1 MSSPDP
7 ALERPGLLSV
17 WDITSGP
24 SAMPAQTVS
33 WNSPF
38 ALCPASTE
46 SCVLLKLCPETAP
59 LLSALPAL
67 SRVSVPVSPNG
78 LLTRLWCRP
87 IFRSSAQSPQWLPST
102 PGLRSTTVRRC
113 REALWNPAP
122 VCAPPSVPRP
132 GSLDS
137 GHPGPLTVPPVPRQ
151 PPSGPLSL
159 LSTGRGSFL
168 RTRTVPDVSLCSD
181 PASSGSPS
189 LTAVSKVTDPLTPF
203 IFLCYC
209 FCFCG
214 VF

>member
-1 MSSPDP
+1 MSWPDP
-7 ALERPGLLSV
+7 ALERPGLLSL

-38 ALCPASTE
+38 AL
-46 SCVLLKLCPETAP
+46 
-59 LLSALPAL
+59 SALPTL
-67 SRVSVPVSPNG
+67 SRVSFQSPPTASSLVSG
-78 LLTRLWCRP
+78 AGP

-102 PGLRSTTVRRC
+102 PGLRSSTVQCC
-113 REALWNPAP
+113 REALRNPAP
-122 VCAPPSVPRP
+122 VCAPPSAPRP

-151 PPSGPLSL
+151 PPSGALSL
-159 LSTGRGSFL
+159 LSAGRGSFL
-168 RTRTVPDVSLCSD
+168 RTRTAPDVSLCSD
-181 PASSGSPS
+181 PAASGSPS